1 MRWEKGKGREIP
13 AEMTLLELVQEVQ
26 KKGEPLI
33 VAARVDNV
41 LRDLQTSVGDFH
53 TIELV
58 NTRSE
63 FGRRIYRRSVVFL
76 LIMAV
81 RELYPEAEVV
91 VQFTAH
97 KGLYCAIQSPFDV
110 TESVVRALEQRM
122 REIVAENR
130 PIVKKRLQREEVVQL
145 FKKSEQ
151 IEKANLVMSL
161 ETEKASLYYCGEF
174 YDYLFGPMVSATGVL
189 DKFALDAMPG
199 GVLLRTPEPSA
210 PESVPAFKAQP
221 KFGSILME
229 AERWASVLHC
239 DYVSDLNRYIRRG
252 EVADIIHVSE
262 ALHEKKIAE
271 IADHIASNI
280 KELRLIL
287 IAGPSSSGKT
297 SFAQRLRIQLRV
309 NGIEPVSISL
319 DDYFRNWE
327 DTPRT
332 KEGAYDF
339 ENIGALDVELFNDHL
354 VRLLNGEEVILPHYN
369 FLTGKRE
376 AGSEHLSIAPT
387 SPLIVEGIHGLNE
400 ALTAS
405 VPRGK
410 KYKIYISALTQ
421 LNIDAHNRI
430 PTTDA
435 RLLRRMVRDYQFR
448 GAYALKTLRQWPD
461 VRAGEEKN
469 IFPFQEEADAMFNSA
484 LIYELAVLKRY
495 AVPLLEMVPRDV
507 PEYTK
512 ANRLLDFCRCF
523 SDITEEY
530 DIPNNSL
537 LREFIGK
544 SILLKSGREAK
555 KKPRFGGA
563 FLLPP
568 GEEVSDGCFFSPS
581 WTYRK
586 RSSVHS
592 AS

>member
-1 MRWEKGKGREIP
+1 MRWEKGMGREIP
-13 AEMTLLELVQEVQ
+13 AEMTLLELAQEVQ

-41 LRDLQTSVGDFH
+41 LRDLQTPVGDFH

-58 NTRSE
+58 DTRSE

-81 RELYPEAEVV
+81 RELYSETEVV

-110 TESVVRALEQRM
+110 TESVVLELEQRM

-210 PESVPAFKAQP
+210 PEIVPAFKEQP

-229 AERWASVLHC
+229 AECWASVLHC

-332 KEGAYDF
+332 KDGAYDF

-376 AGSEHLSIAPT
+376 VGSEHLSIAPT

-410 KYKIYISALTQ
+410 KFKIYISALTQ

-544 SILLKSGREAK
+544 SI
-555 KKPRFGGA
+555 
-563 FLLPP
+563 
-568 GEEVSDGCFFSPS
+568 FF
-581 WTYRK
+581 K
-586 RSSVHS
+586 
-592 AS
+592 

>member
-13 AEMTLLELVQEVQ
+13 AEMTLLELAQEVQ

-58 NTRSE
+58 DTKSE

-76 LIMAV
+76 FIMTV

-210 PESVPAFKAQP
+210 PESVPAFKEQP

-332 KEGAYDF
+332 KDGAYDF

-354 VRLLNGEEVILPHYN
+354 VRLLNGEEVILPQYN

-376 AGSEHLSIAPT
+376 TGSEHLSIAPT

-512 ANRLLDFCRCF
+512 ANCLLDFCRCF

-544 SILLKSGREAK
+544 SI
-555 KKPRFGGA
+555 
-563 FLLPP
+563 
-568 GEEVSDGCFFSPS
+568 FF
-581 WTYRK
+581 K
-586 RSSVHS
+586 
-592 AS
+592 

>member
-13 AEMTLLELVQEVQ
+13 AETMLLELVQEVQ
-26 KKGEPLI
+26 QEEDPLI

-41 LRDLQTSVGDFH
+41 LRDLQSPVGDFH
-53 TIELV
+53 VIECV
-58 NTRSE
+58 DTQSE
-63 FGRRIYRRSVVFL
+63 FGQRIYQRSVVFL

-81 RELYPEAEVV
+81 QELYPTAEVV
-91 VQFTAH
+91 VQFAAH
-97 KGLYCAIQSPFDV
+97 KGLYCAIQSHLGM
-110 TESVVRALEQRM
+110 TESMVREIDRRM
-122 REIVAENR
+122 RDIVVEDR
-130 PIVKKRLQREEVVQL
+130 PIVKKRLQRDEVVQL

-161 ETEKASLYYCGEF
+161 EAETASIYYCGEF
-174 YDYLFGPMVSATGVL
+174 YDYLFGPMVSTTGVL
-189 DKFALDAMPG
+189 NKFALDAMPG
-199 GVLLRTPEPSA
+199 GVLLRTPEASD
-210 PESVPAFKAQP
+210 PEIVPAFRAQP

-229 AERWASVLHC
+229 AERWANILRC
-239 DYVSDLNRYIRRG
+239 DYVPDLNRYIRRG
-252 EVADIIHVSE
+252 GIADIIHVSE

-271 IADHIASNI
+271 IADYIGSNI
-280 KELRLIL
+280 EKLRLIL

-369 FLTGKRE
+369 FVTGKRE
-376 AGSEHLSIAPT
+376 EGTEHLSVAPT
-387 SPLIVEGIHGLNE
+387 APLIVEGIHGLNE
-400 ALTAS
+400 ALTAA
-405 VPRGK
+405 VPRSK

-469 IFPFQEEADAMFNSA
+469 IFPFQEDADAMFNSA

-544 SILLKSGREAK
+544 SI
-555 KKPRFGGA
+555 
-563 FLLPP
+563 
-568 GEEVSDGCFFSPS
+568 FF
-581 WTYRK
+581 K
-586 RSSVHS
+586 
-592 AS
+592 

>member
-1 MRWEKGKGREIP
+1 MRWEKGMGREIP
-13 AEMTLLELVQEVQ
+13 AEMTLLELAQEVQ

-41 LRDLQTSVGDFH
+41 LRDLQTPVGDFH

-58 NTRSE
+58 DTRSE

-81 RELYPEAEVV
+81 RELYSETEVV

-110 TESVVRALEQRM
+110 TERVVLELEQRM

-210 PESVPAFKAQP
+210 PEIVPAFKEQP

-332 KEGAYDF
+332 KDGAYDF

-376 AGSEHLSIAPT
+376 VGSEHLSIAPT

-410 KYKIYISALTQ
+410 KFKIYISALTQ

-544 SILLKSGREAK
+544 SI
-555 KKPRFGGA
+555 
-563 FLLPP
+563 
-568 GEEVSDGCFFSPS
+568 FF
-581 WTYRK
+581 K
-586 RSSVHS
+586 
-592 AS
+592 

>member
-13 AEMTLLELVQEVQ
+13 AEMTLLELAQEVQ

-58 NTRSE
+58 DTKSE

-76 LIMAV
+76 FIMTV

-210 PESVPAFKAQP
+210 PESVPAFKEQP

-309 NGIEPVSISL
+309 NGIEPISISL

-354 VRLLNGEEVILPHYN
+354 VRLLNGEEVILPQYN

-376 AGSEHLSIAPT
+376 TGSEHLSIAPT

-544 SILLKSGREAK
+544 SI
-555 KKPRFGGA
+555 
-563 FLLPP
+563 
-568 GEEVSDGCFFSPS
+568 FF
-581 WTYRK
+581 K
-586 RSSVHS
+586 
-592 AS
+592 

>member
-1 MRWEKGKGREIP
+1 MRWEKGMGREIP

-41 LRDLQTSVGDFH
+41 LRDLQTPVGDFH

-58 NTRSE
+58 DTRSE

-81 RELYPEAEVV
+81 RELYSETEVV

-110 TESVVRALEQRM
+110 TESVVLELEQRM

-210 PESVPAFKAQP
+210 PEIVPAFKEQP

-376 AGSEHLSIAPT
+376 TGSEHLSIAPT

-410 KYKIYISALTQ
+410 KFKIYISALTQ

-544 SILLKSGREAK
+544 SI
-555 KKPRFGGA
+555 
-563 FLLPP
+563 
-568 GEEVSDGCFFSPS
+568 FF
-581 WTYRK
+581 K
-586 RSSVHS
+586 
-592 AS
+592 

>member
-13 AEMTLLELVQEVQ
+13 AEMTLLELAQEVQ

-58 NTRSE
+58 DTKSE

-76 LIMAV
+76 FIMTV

-189 DKFALDAMPG
+189 DKLALDAMPG

-210 PESVPAFKAQP
+210 PESVPAFKEQP

-354 VRLLNGEEVILPHYN
+354 VRLLNGEEVILPQYN

-376 AGSEHLSIAPT
+376 TGSEHLSIAPT

-544 SILLKSGREAK
+544 SI
-555 KKPRFGGA
+555 
-563 FLLPP
+563 
-568 GEEVSDGCFFSPS
+568 FF
-581 WTYRK
+581 K
-586 RSSVHS
+586 
-592 AS
+592 

>member
-58 NTRSE
+58 DTRSE

-81 RELYPEAEVV
+81 QELYPEAKVV

-97 KGLYCAIQSPFDV
+97 KGLYCAIQLPFDV

-210 PESVPAFKAQP
+210 PESVPAFKEQP

-544 SILLKSGREAK
+544 SI
-555 KKPRFGGA
+555 
-563 FLLPP
+563 
-568 GEEVSDGCFFSPS
+568 FF
-581 WTYRK
+581 K
-586 RSSVHS
+586 
-592 AS
+592 

>member
-1 MRWEKGKGREIP
+1 MRWEKGMGREIP
-13 AEMTLLELVQEVQ
+13 AEMTLLELAQAVQ

-41 LRDLQTSVGDFH
+41 LRDLQTPVGDFH

-58 NTRSE
+58 DTRSE

-81 RELYPEAEVV
+81 RELYSETEVV

-110 TESVVRALEQRM
+110 TESVVLELEQRM

-161 ETEKASLYYCGEF
+161 EAEKASLYYCGEF

-210 PESVPAFKAQP
+210 PEIVPAFKAQP

-332 KEGAYDF
+332 KDGAYDF

-376 AGSEHLSIAPT
+376 VGSEHLSIAPT

-410 KYKIYISALTQ
+410 KFKIYISALTQ

-544 SILLKSGREAK
+544 SI
-555 KKPRFGGA
+555 
-563 FLLPP
+563 
-568 GEEVSDGCFFSPS
+568 FF
-581 WTYRK
+581 K
-586 RSSVHS
+586 
-592 AS
+592 

>member
-1 MRWEKGKGREIP
+1 MNAFGVLFSRFFLWVIVCLYRTVGGRDMRWEKGKGREIP
-13 AEMTLLELVQEVQ
+13 AEMTLLELAQEVQ
-26 KKGEPLI
+26 KEGELLI

-41 LRDLQTSVGDFH
+41 LRDLQTPVGDFH

-58 NTRSE
+58 DMRSE
-63 FGRRIYRRSVVFL
+63 FGRRIYRRSVLFL

-81 RELYPEAEVV
+81 QELYPEAEVV
-91 VQFTAH
+91 VQFAAH
-97 KGLYCAIQSPFDV
+97 RGLYCALHSPFDV
-110 TESVVRALEQRM
+110 TESAVRELEERM

-130 PIVKKRLQREEVVQL
+130 PIVKKRLQREKVVQL

-174 YDYLFGPMVSATGVL
+174 YDYLFGPMVPATGVL

-210 PESVPAFKAQP
+210 PEIVPAFKAQP

-280 KELRLIL
+280 RELRLVL

-376 AGSEHLSIAPT
+376 AGTEHLSIAPT

-400 ALTAS
+400 TLTAS
-405 VPRGK
+405 VPRDK

-448 GAYALKTLRQWPD
+448 GAYALKTLRQWPN

-544 SILLKSGREAK
+544 SI
-555 KKPRFGGA
+555 
-563 FLLPP
+563 
-568 GEEVSDGCFFSPS
+568 FF
-581 WTYRK
+581 K
-586 RSSVHS
+586 
-592 AS
+592 

>member
-1 MRWEKGKGREIP
+1 MRIERGARNIPPDMILEELAEEAQRE
-13 AEMTLLELVQEVQ
+13 
-26 KKGEPLI
+26 GEPLI
-33 VAARVDNV
+33 VAALVDHV
-41 LRDLQTSVGDFH
+41 LRDLQSEVGEFR
-53 TIELV
+53 TIEFV
-58 NTRSE
+58 DTRSE

-76 LIMAV
+76 LILAV
-81 RELYPEAEVV
+81 RELYPEVEVV

-97 KGLYCAIQSPFDV
+97 KGLYCTLQQMHGSSVAILA
-110 TESVVRALEQRM
+110 EAIEKRM
-122 REIVAENR
+122 KDIVAENR
-130 PIVKKRLQREEVVQL
+130 PIVKKQLQREEVVQL

-151 IEKANLVMSL
+151 IEKANLVMALDS
-161 ETEKASLYYCGEF
+161 EKASIYYCGEF
-174 YDYLFGPMVSATGVL
+174 YDYLFGPMVPETGKL
-189 DKFALDAMPG
+189 GKFALDAMPG
-199 GVLLRTPEPSA
+199 GVLLRTPEPSD
-210 PESVPAFKAQP
+210 PETLPAFVPQP
-221 KFGSILME
+221 KFGGILME
-229 AERWASVLHC
+229 AEKWARILHC
-239 DYVSDLNRYIRRG
+239 DYVPDLNRYIRRG
-252 EVADIIHVSE
+252 EIADIIHVSE

-271 IADHIASNI
+271 IADHIAENI
-280 KELRLIL
+280 DELRLVL

-309 NGIEPVSISL
+309 NGIEPISISL

-327 DTPRT
+327 DTPLNE
-332 KEGAYDF
+332 KGEYDF

-376 AGSEHLSIAPT
+376 AGTERLSVAPHT
-387 SPLIVEGIHGLNE
+387 PLILEGIHGLNE
-400 ALTAS
+400 VLTAS
-405 VPRGK
+405 VPRSK

-469 IFPFQEEADAMFNSA
+469 IFPFQEEADVMFNSA

-495 AVPLLEMVPRDV
+495 AMPLLEMVPHDV
-507 PEYTK
+507 PEYAK

-523 SDITEEY
+523 AEITDEY

-544 SILLKSGREAK
+544 SI
-555 KKPRFGGA
+555 
-563 FLLPP
+563 
-568 GEEVSDGCFFSPS
+568 FF
-581 WTYRK
+581 R
-586 RSSVHS
+586 
-592 AS
+592 

>member
-13 AEMTLLELVQEVQ
+13 AEMTLLELAQAVQ

-41 LRDLQTSVGDFH
+41 LRDLQTPVGDFH

-58 NTRSE
+58 DTKSE

-76 LIMAV
+76 FIMTV

-210 PESVPAFKAQP
+210 PESVPAFKEQP

-354 VRLLNGEEVILPHYN
+354 VRLLNGEEVILPQYN

-376 AGSEHLSIAPT
+376 TGSEHLSIAPT

-512 ANRLLDFCRCF
+512 ANCLLDFCRCF

-544 SILLKSGREAK
+544 SI
-555 KKPRFGGA
+555 
-563 FLLPP
+563 
-568 GEEVSDGCFFSPS
+568 FF
-581 WTYRK
+581 K
-586 RSSVHS
+586 
-592 AS
+592 

>member
-1 MRWEKGKGREIP
+1 MRWEKGMGREIP
-13 AEMTLLELVQEVQ
+13 AEMTLLELAQAVQ

-41 LRDLQTSVGDFH
+41 LRDLQTPVGDFH

-58 NTRSE
+58 DTRSE

-110 TESVVRALEQRM
+110 TESVVRELEQRM

-210 PESVPAFKAQP
+210 PEIVPAFKEQP

-332 KEGAYDF
+332 KDGAYDF

-376 AGSEHLSIAPT
+376 VGSEHLSIAPT

-410 KYKIYISALTQ
+410 KFKIYISALTQ

-544 SILLKSGREAK
+544 SI
-555 KKPRFGGA
+555 
-563 FLLPP
+563 
-568 GEEVSDGCFFSPS
+568 FF
-581 WTYRK
+581 K
-586 RSSVHS
+586 
-592 AS
+592 

>member
-13 AEMTLLELVQEVQ
+13 AEMTLLELAQEVQ

-41 LRDLQTSVGDFH
+41 LRDLQTPVGDFH

-58 NTRSE
+58 DTRSE

-81 RELYPEAEVV
+81 RELYSETEVV

-110 TESVVRALEQRM
+110 TESVVLELEQRM

-161 ETEKASLYYCGEF
+161 EAEKASLYYCGEF

-210 PESVPAFKAQP
+210 PEIVPAFKEQP

-410 KYKIYISALTQ
+410 KFKIYISALTQ

-544 SILLKSGREAK
+544 SI
-555 KKPRFGGA
+555 
-563 FLLPP
+563 
-568 GEEVSDGCFFSPS
+568 FF
-581 WTYRK
+581 K
-586 RSSVHS
+586 
-592 AS
+592 

>member
-13 AEMTLLELVQEVQ
+13 AEMTLLELAQEVQ

-33 VAARVDNV
+33 VAVRVDNV

-58 NTRSE
+58 DTRSE

-210 PESVPAFKAQP
+210 PESVPAFKEQP

-376 AGSEHLSIAPT
+376 TGLEHLSIAPT

-544 SILLKSGREAK
+544 SI
-555 KKPRFGGA
+555 
-563 FLLPP
+563 
-568 GEEVSDGCFFSPS
+568 FF
-581 WTYRK
+581 K
-586 RSSVHS
+586 
-592 AS
+592 

>member
-1 MRWEKGKGREIP
+1 MLNGFLLQEVFISQSMAENGRLLRAFQPFSIALPGGKIMRWEKKEGQEIS
-13 AEMTLLELVQEVQ
+13 ADTMLLTLSQEMQQE
-26 KKGEPLI
+26 GAPLI
-33 VAARVDNV
+33 VAGLIDNV
-41 LRDLQTSVGDFH
+41 LRDLQSPVGKFH
-53 TIELV
+53 TIEFID
-58 NTRSE
+58 TASE

-76 LIMAV
+76 LIMATK
-81 RELYPEAEVV
+81 ELYKKAKVI

-97 KGLYCAIQSPFDV
+97 KGLYCAIQ
-110 TESVVRALEQRM
+110 TQAALTKSMVEKIEQKM

-130 PIVKKRLQREEVVQL
+130 PIIKKRLQREEVVRL

-161 ETEKASLYYCGEF
+161 ESDMASLYYCGEF
-174 YDYLFGPMVSATGVL
+174 YDYLFGPMVASTAVL
-189 DKFALDAMPG
+189 DKFALDTMPG
-199 GVLLRTPEPSA
+199 GVLLRTPNKDA
-210 PESVPAFKAQP
+210 PQIVPAFRAQP

-229 AERWASVLHC
+229 AERWATVLRC
-239 DYVSDLNRYIRRG
+239 DYVPDLNRYIRRG
-252 EVADIIHVSE
+252 EIADIIHVSE

-271 IADHIASNI
+271 IADHIAANI
-280 KELRLIL
+280 KALRLIL

-332 KEGAYDF
+332 PTGAYDF
-339 ENIGALDVELFNDHL
+339 ESLAALDVQLFNEHL
-354 VRLLNGEEVILPHYN
+354 VKLLEGDEVILPHYN

-376 AGSEHLSIAPT
+376 EGTEHLFITPKT
-387 SPLIVEGIHGLNE
+387 PLIIEGIHGLNE
-400 ALTAS
+400 ILTAS
-405 VPRGK
+405 VPRSK

-507 PEYTK
+507 PEFTK
-512 ANRLLDFCRCF
+512 ANCLLDFCRCF
-523 SDITEEY
+523 SNITEEY

-544 SILLKSGREAK
+544 SI
-555 KKPRFGGA
+555 
-563 FLLPP
+563 
-568 GEEVSDGCFFSPS
+568 FF
-581 WTYRK
+581 K
-586 RSSVHS
+586 
-592 AS
+592 

>member
-1 MRWEKGKGREIP
+1 MRWEKGMGREIP
-13 AEMTLLELVQEVQ
+13 AEMTLLELAQAVQ

-58 NTRSE
+58 DTRSE

-81 RELYPEAEVV
+81 RELYSETEVV

-110 TESVVRALEQRM
+110 TESVVCALEQRM

-161 ETEKASLYYCGEF
+161 EAEKASLYYCGEF

-210 PESVPAFKAQP
+210 PESVPAFKEQP

-376 AGSEHLSIAPT
+376 VGSEHLSIAPT

-544 SILLKSGREAK
+544 SI
-555 KKPRFGGA
+555 
-563 FLLPP
+563 
-568 GEEVSDGCFFSPS
+568 FF
-581 WTYRK
+581 K
-586 RSSVHS
+586 
-592 AS
+592 

>member
-1 MRWEKGKGREIP
+1 MRWEKGMGREIP
-13 AEMTLLELVQEVQ
+13 AEMTLLELAQEVQ

-41 LRDLQTSVGDFH
+41 LRDLQTPVGDFH

-58 NTRSE
+58 DTRSE

-110 TESVVRALEQRM
+110 TESVVRELEQRM

-130 PIVKKRLQREEVVQL
+130 LIVKKRLQREEVVQL

-210 PESVPAFKAQP
+210 PEIVPAFKEQP

-332 KEGAYDF
+332 KDGAYDF

-376 AGSEHLSIAPT
+376 VGSEHLSIAPT

-410 KYKIYISALTQ
+410 KFKIYISALTQ

-448 GAYALKTLRQWPD
+448 GAYALKTLHQWPD

-544 SILLKSGREAK
+544 SI
-555 KKPRFGGA
+555 
-563 FLLPP
+563 
-568 GEEVSDGCFFSPS
+568 FF
-581 WTYRK
+581 K
-586 RSSVHS
+586 
-592 AS
+592 

>member
-1 MRWEKGKGREIP
+1 MRWEKGMGREIP
-13 AEMTLLELVQEVQ
+13 AEMTLLELAQAVQ

-41 LRDLQTSVGDFH
+41 LRDLQTPVGDFH

-58 NTRSE
+58 DTRSE

-110 TESVVRALEQRM
+110 TESVVRELEQRM

-130 PIVKKRLQREEVVQL
+130 LIVKKRLQREEVVQL

-210 PESVPAFKAQP
+210 PEIVPAFKAQP

-376 AGSEHLSIAPT
+376 VGSEHLSIAPT

-544 SILLKSGREAK
+544 SI
-555 KKPRFGGA
+555 
-563 FLLPP
+563 
-568 GEEVSDGCFFSPS
+568 FF
-581 WTYRK
+581 K
-586 RSSVHS
+586 
-592 AS
+592 

>member
-13 AEMTLLELVQEVQ
+13 AETMLLELVQEVQ
-26 KKGEPLI
+26 QEEDPLI

-41 LRDLQTSVGDFH
+41 LRDLQSPVGDFH
-53 TIELV
+53 VIECV
-58 NTRSE
+58 DTQSE
-63 FGRRIYRRSVVFL
+63 FGQRIYQRSVVFL

-81 RELYPEAEVV
+81 QELYPTAEVV
-91 VQFTAH
+91 VQFAAH
-97 KGLYCAIQSPFDV
+97 KGLYCAIQWHLGM
-110 TESVVRALEQRM
+110 TESMVREIDRRM
-122 REIVAENR
+122 RDIVVEDR
-130 PIVKKRLQREEVVQL
+130 PIVKKRLQRDEVVQL

-161 ETEKASLYYCGEF
+161 EAETASIYYCGEF
-174 YDYLFGPMVSATGVL
+174 YDYLFGPMVSTTGVL
-189 DKFALDAMPG
+189 NKFALDAMPG
-199 GVLLRTPEPSA
+199 GVLLRTPEASD
-210 PESVPAFKAQP
+210 PEIVPAFRAQP

-229 AERWASVLHC
+229 AERWANILRC
-239 DYVSDLNRYIRRG
+239 DYVPDLNRYIRRG
-252 EVADIIHVSE
+252 GIADIIHVSE

-271 IADHIASNI
+271 IADYIGSNI
-280 KELRLIL
+280 EKLRLIL

-369 FLTGKRE
+369 FVTGKRE
-376 AGSEHLSIAPT
+376 EGTEHLSVAPT
-387 SPLIVEGIHGLNE
+387 APLIVEGIHGLNE
-400 ALTAS
+400 ALTAA
-405 VPRGK
+405 VPRSK

-448 GAYALKTLRQWPD
+448 GAYALKTLRQWLD

-469 IFPFQEEADAMFNSA
+469 IFPFQEDADAMFNSA

-544 SILLKSGREAK
+544 SI
-555 KKPRFGGA
+555 
-563 FLLPP
+563 
-568 GEEVSDGCFFSPS
+568 FF
-581 WTYRK
+581 K
-586 RSSVHS
+586 
-592 AS
+592 

>member
-13 AEMTLLELVQEVQ
+13 AEMTLLELAQEVQ

-41 LRDLQTSVGDFH
+41 LRDLQTPVGDFH

-58 NTRSE
+58 DTRSE

-81 RELYPEAEVV
+81 RELYSETEVV

-110 TESVVRALEQRM
+110 TESVVLELEQRM

-210 PESVPAFKAQP
+210 PEIVPAFKEQP

-332 KEGAYDF
+332 KDGAYDF

-376 AGSEHLSIAPT
+376 VGSEHLSIAPT

-410 KYKIYISALTQ
+410 KFKIYISALTQ

-523 SDITEEY
+523 FDITEEY

-544 SILLKSGREAK
+544 SI
-555 KKPRFGGA
+555 
-563 FLLPP
+563 
-568 GEEVSDGCFFSPS
+568 FF
-581 WTYRK
+581 K
-586 RSSVHS
+586 
-592 AS
+592 

>member
-1 MRWEKGKGREIP
+1 MRWEKGMGREIP
-13 AEMTLLELVQEVQ
+13 AEMTLLELAQEVQ

-58 NTRSE
+58 DTKSE

-210 PESVPAFKAQP
+210 PEIVPAFKEQP

-332 KEGAYDF
+332 KDGAYDF

-376 AGSEHLSIAPT
+376 VGSEHLSIAPT

-410 KYKIYISALTQ
+410 KFKIYISALTQ

-495 AVPLLEMVPRDV
+495 AVPLLEMVPHDV
-507 PEYTK
+507 SEYTK

-544 SILLKSGREAK
+544 SI
-555 KKPRFGGA
+555 
-563 FLLPP
+563 
-568 GEEVSDGCFFSPS
+568 FF
-581 WTYRK
+581 K
-586 RSSVHS
+586 
-592 AS
+592 

>member
-1 MRWEKGKGREIP
+1 MRWEKGMGREIP
-13 AEMTLLELVQEVQ
+13 AEMTLLELAQEVQ

-41 LRDLQTSVGDFH
+41 LRDLQTPVGDFH

-58 NTRSE
+58 DTRSE

-81 RELYPEAEVV
+81 RELYSETEVV

-97 KGLYCAIQSPFDV
+97 KGLYCAIQSPFDM
-110 TESVVRALEQRM
+110 TESVVLELEQRM

-161 ETEKASLYYCGEF
+161 EAEKASLYYCGEF

-210 PESVPAFKAQP
+210 PEIVPAFKEQP

-332 KEGAYDF
+332 KDGAYDF

-376 AGSEHLSIAPT
+376 VGSEHLSIAPT

-410 KYKIYISALTQ
+410 KFKIYISALTQ

-544 SILLKSGREAK
+544 SI
-555 KKPRFGGA
+555 
-563 FLLPP
+563 
-568 GEEVSDGCFFSPS
+568 FF
-581 WTYRK
+581 K
-586 RSSVHS
+586 
-592 AS
+592 

>member
-1 MRWEKGKGREIP
+1 MRWEKGMGREIP
-13 AEMTLLELVQEVQ
+13 AEMTLLELAQEVQ

-41 LRDLQTSVGDFH
+41 LRDLQTPVGDFH

-58 NTRSE
+58 DTRSE

-81 RELYPEAEVV
+81 RELYSETEVV

-110 TESVVRALEQRM
+110 TESVVLELEQRM

-210 PESVPAFKAQP
+210 PEIVPAFKEQP

-332 KEGAYDF
+332 KDGAYDF

-376 AGSEHLSIAPT
+376 MGSEHLSIAPT
-387 SPLIVEGIHGLNE
+387 SPLIAEGIHGLNE

-544 SILLKSGREAK
+544 SI
-555 KKPRFGGA
+555 
-563 FLLPP
+563 
-568 GEEVSDGCFFSPS
+568 FF
-581 WTYRK
+581 K
-586 RSSVHS
+586 
-592 AS
+592 

>member
-1 MRWEKGKGREIP
+1 MRWEKGMGREIP
-13 AEMTLLELVQEVQ
+13 AEMTLLELAQEVQ

-41 LRDLQTSVGDFH
+41 LRDLQTPVGDFH

-58 NTRSE
+58 DTRSE

-81 RELYPEAEVV
+81 RELYSETEVV

-110 TESVVRALEQRM
+110 TESVVLELEQRI

-210 PESVPAFKAQP
+210 PEIVPAFKEQP

-332 KEGAYDF
+332 KDGAYDF

-376 AGSEHLSIAPT
+376 VGSEHLSIAPT

-410 KYKIYISALTQ
+410 KFKIYISALTQ

-544 SILLKSGREAK
+544 SI
-555 KKPRFGGA
+555 
-563 FLLPP
+563 
-568 GEEVSDGCFFSPS
+568 FF
-581 WTYRK
+581 K
-586 RSSVHS
+586 
-592 AS
+592 

>member
-1 MRWEKGKGREIP
+1 MRWEKGMGREIP
-13 AEMTLLELVQEVQ
+13 AEMTLLELAQEVQ

-41 LRDLQTSVGDFH
+41 LRDLQTPVGDFH

-58 NTRSE
+58 DTRSE

-81 RELYPEAEVV
+81 RELYSATEVV

-210 PESVPAFKAQP
+210 PEIVPAFKEQP

-332 KEGAYDF
+332 KDGAYDF

-376 AGSEHLSIAPT
+376 VGSEHLSIAPT

-410 KYKIYISALTQ
+410 KFKIYISALTQ

-544 SILLKSGREAK
+544 SI
-555 KKPRFGGA
+555 
-563 FLLPP
+563 
-568 GEEVSDGCFFSPS
+568 FF
-581 WTYRK
+581 K
-586 RSSVHS
+586 
-592 AS
+592 

>member
-1 MRWEKGKGREIP
+1 MRWKKGMGREIP
-13 AEMTLLELVQEVQ
+13 AEMTLLELAQEVQ

-41 LRDLQTSVGDFH
+41 LRDLQTPVGDFH

-58 NTRSE
+58 DTRSE

-81 RELYPEAEVV
+81 RELYSETEVV

-110 TESVVRALEQRM
+110 TERVVLELEQRM

-210 PESVPAFKAQP
+210 PEIVPAFKEQP

-332 KEGAYDF
+332 KDGAYDF

-376 AGSEHLSIAPT
+376 VGSEHLSIAPT

-410 KYKIYISALTQ
+410 KFKIYISALTQ

-544 SILLKSGREAK
+544 SI
-555 KKPRFGGA
+555 
-563 FLLPP
+563 
-568 GEEVSDGCFFSPS
+568 FF
-581 WTYRK
+581 K
-586 RSSVHS
+586 
-592 AS
+592 

>member
-1 MRWEKGKGREIP
+1 MRWEKGMGREIP

-41 LRDLQTSVGDFH
+41 LRDLQTPVGDFH

-58 NTRSE
+58 DTRSE

-81 RELYPEAEVV
+81 RELYSETEVV

-110 TESVVRALEQRM
+110 TESVVLELEQRM

-210 PESVPAFKAQP
+210 PEIVPAFKEQP

-332 KEGAYDF
+332 KDGAYDF

-376 AGSEHLSIAPT
+376 VGSEHLSIAPT

-410 KYKIYISALTQ
+410 KFKIYISALTQ

-544 SILLKSGREAK
+544 SI
-555 KKPRFGGA
+555 
-563 FLLPP
+563 
-568 GEEVSDGCFFSPS
+568 FF
-581 WTYRK
+581 K
-586 RSSVHS
+586 
-592 AS
+592 

>member
-13 AEMTLLELVQEVQ
+13 AETMLLDLAQEVQ
-26 KKGEPLI
+26 QAGEPLI

-41 LRDLQTSVGDFH
+41 LRDLQSPVGAFH

-58 NTRSE
+58 DTRSE
-63 FGRRIYRRSVVFL
+63 LGRRIYQRSVEFL
-76 LIMAV
+76 LILA
-81 RELYPEAEVV
+81 AHEVQPDLSV
-91 VQFTAH
+91 IVQFTAH
-97 KGLYCAIQSPFDV
+97 GGLYCTLQTPSGV
-110 TESVVRALEQRM
+110 TKHMVREIEQRM

-145 FKKSEQ
+145 FKQSEQ

-161 ETEKASLYYCGEF
+161 ESEKASIYYCGDF

-189 DKFALDAMPG
+189 GKFALDAMPD
-199 GVLLRTPEPSA
+199 GVLLRTPNADA
-210 PESVPAFKAQP
+210 PEVVPALRAQP
-221 KFGSILME
+221 KFGGILME
-229 AERWASVLHC
+229 AERWANVLRC

-252 EVADIIHVSE
+252 EIADIIHVSE

-271 IADHIASNI
+271 IADHIAANI
-280 KELRLIL
+280 KKLRLIL

-327 DTPRT
+327 DTPRLPDGT
-332 KEGAYDF
+332 YDF
-339 ENIGALDVELFNDHL
+339 ENIGALDVALFNDHL
-354 VRLLNGEEVILPHYN
+354 VRLLRGEEVILPRYN

-376 AGSEHLSIAPT
+376 EGTAHLSVAPT
-387 SPLIVEGIHGLNE
+387 APLIVEGIHGLNE
-400 ALTAS
+400 ALTAA
-405 VPRGK
+405 VPREK

-430 PTTDA
+430 ATTDA

-523 SDITEEY
+523 ADITEEY

-544 SILLKSGREAK
+544 SI
-555 KKPRFGGA
+555 
-563 FLLPP
+563 
-568 GEEVSDGCFFSPS
+568 FF
-581 WTYRK
+581 K
-586 RSSVHS
+586 
-592 AS
+592 

>member
-1 MRWEKGKGREIP
+1 MRWEKGMGREIP
-13 AEMTLLELVQEVQ
+13 AEMTLLELAQAVQ

-41 LRDLQTSVGDFH
+41 LRDLQTPVGDFH

-58 NTRSE
+58 DTRSE

-76 LIMAV
+76 LIMAM
-81 RELYPEAEVV
+81 RELYSETEVV

-110 TESVVRALEQRM
+110 TESVVLELEQRM

-161 ETEKASLYYCGEF
+161 EAEKASLYYCGEF

-210 PESVPAFKAQP
+210 PEIVPAFKEQP

-332 KEGAYDF
+332 KDGAYDF

-376 AGSEHLSIAPT
+376 VGSEHLSIAPT

-410 KYKIYISALTQ
+410 KFKIYISALTQ

-544 SILLKSGREAK
+544 SI
-555 KKPRFGGA
+555 
-563 FLLPP
+563 
-568 GEEVSDGCFFSPS
+568 FF
-581 WTYRK
+581 K
-586 RSSVHS
+586 
-592 AS
+592 

>member
-13 AEMTLLELVQEVQ
+13 AEMTLLELAQEVQ
-26 KKGEPLI
+26 KEGEPLI

-41 LRDLQTSVGDFH
+41 LRDLQTPVGDFH

-58 NTRSE
+58 DTRSE
-63 FGRRIYRRSVVFL
+63 FGRRIYRRSALFL

-81 RELYPEAEVV
+81 QELYPEAEVV
-91 VQFTAH
+91 VQFAAH
-97 KGLYCAIQSPFDV
+97 RGLYCALHSPFDV
-110 TESVVRALEQRM
+110 TESAVRELEERM

-130 PIVKKRLQREEVVQL
+130 PIVKKRLQREKVVQL

-174 YDYLFGPMVSATGVL
+174 YDYLFGPMVPATGVL

-210 PESVPAFKAQP
+210 PEIVPAFKAQP

-280 KELRLIL
+280 RELRLVL

-376 AGSEHLSIAPT
+376 AGTEHLSIAPT
-387 SPLIVEGIHGLNE
+387 SPLIIEGIHGLNE
-400 ALTAS
+400 MLTAS
-405 VPRGK
+405 VPRDK

-448 GAYALKTLRQWPD
+448 GAYALKTLRQWPN

-544 SILLKSGREAK
+544 SI
-555 KKPRFGGA
+555 
-563 FLLPP
+563 
-568 GEEVSDGCFFSPS
+568 FF
-581 WTYRK
+581 K
-586 RSSVHS
+586 
-592 AS
+592 

>member
-13 AEMTLLELVQEVQ
+13 AEMTLLELAQEVQ

-58 NTRSE
+58 DTRSE

-122 REIVAENR
+122 REIVAKNR

-210 PESVPAFKAQP
+210 PEIVPAFKEQP

-229 AERWASVLHC
+229 AECWASVLHC

-376 AGSEHLSIAPT
+376 TGSEHLSIAPT

-410 KYKIYISALTQ
+410 KYKVYISALTQ

-544 SILLKSGREAK
+544 SI
-555 KKPRFGGA
+555 
-563 FLLPP
+563 
-568 GEEVSDGCFFSPS
+568 FF
-581 WTYRK
+581 K
-586 RSSVHS
+586 
-592 AS
+592 

>member
-13 AEMTLLELVQEVQ
+13 AEMTLLELAQEVQ
-26 KKGEPLI
+26 KEGELLI

-41 LRDLQTSVGDFH
+41 LRDLQTPVGDFH

-58 NTRSE
+58 DMRSE
-63 FGRRIYRRSVVFL
+63 FGRRIYRRSVLFL

-81 RELYPEAEVV
+81 QELYPEAEVV
-91 VQFTAH
+91 VQFAAH
-97 KGLYCAIQSPFDV
+97 RGLYCALHSPFDV
-110 TESVVRALEQRM
+110 TESAVRELEERM

-130 PIVKKRLQREEVVQL
+130 PIIKKRLQREKVVQL

-174 YDYLFGPMVSATGVL
+174 YDYLFGPMVPATGVL

-210 PESVPAFKAQP
+210 PEIVPAFKAQP

-280 KELRLIL
+280 RELRLVL

-376 AGSEHLSIAPT
+376 AGTEHLSIAPT
-387 SPLIVEGIHGLNE
+387 SPLIIEGIHGLNE
-400 ALTAS
+400 MLTAS
-405 VPRGK
+405 VPRDK

-448 GAYALKTLRQWPD
+448 GAYALKTLRQWPN

-544 SILLKSGREAK
+544 SI
-555 KKPRFGGA
+555 
-563 FLLPP
+563 
-568 GEEVSDGCFFSPS
+568 FF
-581 WTYRK
+581 K
-586 RSSVHS
+586 
-592 AS
+592 

>member
-13 AEMTLLELVQEVQ
+13 AETMLLDLAQEVQ
-26 KKGEPLI
+26 QAGEPLI

-41 LRDLQTSVGDFH
+41 LRDLQSPVGAFH

-58 NTRSE
+58 DTRSE
-63 FGRRIYRRSVVFL
+63 MGRRIYQHSVVFL
-76 LIMAV
+76 LILA
-81 RELYPEAEVV
+81 AHEVQPDLSV
-91 VQFTAH
+91 IVQFTAH
-97 KGLYCAIQSPFDV
+97 GGLYCALQTPSGV
-110 TESVVRALEQRM
+110 TKHMVREIEQRM

-145 FKKSEQ
+145 FKQSEQ

-161 ETEKASLYYCGEF
+161 ESEKASIYYCGDF

-189 DKFALDAMPG
+189 GKFALDAMPD
-199 GVLLRTPEPSA
+199 GVLLRTPNADA
-210 PESVPAFKAQP
+210 PEVVPALRAQP
-221 KFGSILME
+221 KFGGILME
-229 AERWASVLHC
+229 AERWANVLRC

-252 EVADIIHVSE
+252 EIADIIHVSE

-271 IADHIASNI
+271 IADHIAANI
-280 KELRLIL
+280 KKLRLIL

-327 DTPRT
+327 DTPRLPDGT
-332 KEGAYDF
+332 YDF
-339 ENIGALDVELFNDHL
+339 ENIGALDVALFNDHL
-354 VRLLNGEEVILPHYN
+354 VRLLRGEEVILPRYN

-376 AGSEHLSIAPT
+376 EGTAHLSVAPT
-387 SPLIVEGIHGLNE
+387 APLIVEGIHGLNE
-400 ALTAS
+400 ALTAA
-405 VPRGK
+405 VPREK

-430 PTTDA
+430 ATTDA

-523 SDITEEY
+523 ADITEEY

-544 SILLKSGREAK
+544 SI
-555 KKPRFGGA
+555 
-563 FLLPP
+563 
-568 GEEVSDGCFFSPS
+568 FF
-581 WTYRK
+581 K
-586 RSSVHS
+586 
-592 AS
+592 

>member
-1 MRWEKGKGREIP
+1 MDAFGVLFSRFFLWVIVCLYRMVGGRDMRWEKGKGREIP
-13 AEMTLLELVQEVQ
+13 AEMTLLELAQEVQ
-26 KKGEPLI
+26 KEGEPLI

-41 LRDLQTSVGDFH
+41 LRDLQTPVGDFH

-58 NTRSE
+58 DTRSE
-63 FGRRIYRRSVVFL
+63 FGRRIYRRSALFL

-81 RELYPEAEVV
+81 QELYPEAEVV
-91 VQFTAH
+91 VQFAAH
-97 KGLYCAIQSPFDV
+97 RGLYCALHSPFDV
-110 TESVVRALEQRM
+110 TESAVRELEERM

-130 PIVKKRLQREEVVQL
+130 PIIKKRLQREKVVQL

-174 YDYLFGPMVSATGVL
+174 YDYLFGPMVPATGVL

-210 PESVPAFKAQP
+210 PEIVPAFKAQP

-280 KELRLIL
+280 RELRLVL

-376 AGSEHLSIAPT
+376 AGTEHLSIAPT
-387 SPLIVEGIHGLNE
+387 SPLIIEGIHGLNE
-400 ALTAS
+400 MLTAS
-405 VPRGK
+405 VPRDK

-448 GAYALKTLRQWPD
+448 GAYALKTLRQWPN

-544 SILLKSGREAK
+544 SI
-555 KKPRFGGA
+555 
-563 FLLPP
+563 
-568 GEEVSDGCFFSPS
+568 FF
-581 WTYRK
+581 K
-586 RSSVHS
+586 
-592 AS
+592 

>member
-1 MRWEKGKGREIP
+1 MRWKKGMGREIP
-13 AEMTLLELVQEVQ
+13 AEMTLLELAQEVQ

-58 NTRSE
+58 DTRSE

-210 PESVPAFKAQP
+210 PEIVPAFKEQP

-332 KEGAYDF
+332 KDGAYDF

-376 AGSEHLSIAPT
+376 VGSEHLSIAPT

-410 KYKIYISALTQ
+410 KFKIYISALTQ

-544 SILLKSGREAK
+544 SI
-555 KKPRFGGA
+555 
-563 FLLPP
+563 
-568 GEEVSDGCFFSPS
+568 FF
-581 WTYRK
+581 K
-586 RSSVHS
+586 
-592 AS
+592 